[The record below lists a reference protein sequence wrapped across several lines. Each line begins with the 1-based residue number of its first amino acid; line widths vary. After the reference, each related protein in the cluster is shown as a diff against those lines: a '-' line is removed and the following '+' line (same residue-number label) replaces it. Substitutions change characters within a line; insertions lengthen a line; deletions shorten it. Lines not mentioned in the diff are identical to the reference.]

1 MLDIKQFAVPPPSPP
16 VFTLVAIGG
25 GLDFIAWTQAPTDV
39 VDDYT
44 IILETTTLSC
54 VADVATMESTVPGS
68 SRTFL
73 FELEGVEE
81 FSNISITITA
91 RNNGGEAN
99 ATGLT
104 QSPPAGRYT
113 IIMTKQHLLD
123 KHLDG

>member
-16 VFTLVAIGG
+16 FFTLVPIGG
-25 GLDFIAWTQAPTDV
+25 GRDFIVWTQAPTDV

-44 IILETTTLSC
+44 IILETITLSC
-54 VADVATMESTVPGS
+54 VADVATMESTVTG
-68 SRTFL
+68 TFL

-99 ATGLT
+99 ATLLT

-113 IIMTKQHLLD
+113 IIITKQHLLD